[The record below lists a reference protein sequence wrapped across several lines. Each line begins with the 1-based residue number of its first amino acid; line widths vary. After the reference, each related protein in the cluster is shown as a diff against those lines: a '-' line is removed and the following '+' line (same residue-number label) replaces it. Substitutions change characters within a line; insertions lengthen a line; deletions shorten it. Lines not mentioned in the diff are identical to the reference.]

1 MLKYQHKIF
10 ENSKQISYNIVHKVA
25 ISGNASEKWFK
36 FAIFVK
42 KKTPIACLTVQ
53 LIKKAWQNEQK
64 VNWFK
69 C

>member
-36 FAIFVK
+36 FTIFVK
-42 KKTPIACLTVQ
+42 KKNSHCLSDGATHKKSMTEWTEGK
-53 LIKKAWQNEQK
+53 LI
-64 VNWFK
+64 
-69 C
+69 